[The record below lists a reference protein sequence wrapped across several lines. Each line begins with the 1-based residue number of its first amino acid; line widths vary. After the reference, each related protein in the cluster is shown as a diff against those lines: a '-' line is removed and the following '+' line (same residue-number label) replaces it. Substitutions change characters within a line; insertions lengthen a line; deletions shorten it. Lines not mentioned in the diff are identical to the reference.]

1 MSTFFVTDK
10 QIKENEIEIYGEDYN
25 HLKNVLRHHIGDL
38 IEICNEEGT
47 KFRALIKFYN
57 QDCAVCSIEEIVI
70 GTTELPFEVDLYQG
84 LPKMDKLEVIIQK
97 NTEMGI
103 SSVIPVETERSIG
116 KINEKNKNN
125 KLERW
130 NKIAKEASKQ
140 CGRQKIPK
148 VIEPMNFKN
157 MIENISKY
165 DIVLLLYE
173 NEKSITIKQV
183 LQKLKKEGKKAYKI
197 AIIIGPEGGF
207 SKEEVSKLSEVENV
221 QVVTVGARI
230 LRTETAGVV
239 AMAMLNYEFEL

>member
-1 MSTFFVTDK
+1 MKNNYLKKIRGIRKKLHKAISKYGLNSEETRKLSDDIDK
-10 QIKENEIEIYGEDYN
+10 
-25 HLKNVLRHHIGDL
+25 
-38 IEICNEEGT
+38 
-47 KFRALIKFYN
+47 
-57 QDCAVCSIEEIVI
+57 
-70 GTTELPFEVDLYQG
+70 
-84 LPKMDKLEVIIQK
+84 
-97 NTEMGI
+97 
-103 SSVIPVETERSIG
+103 
-116 KINEKNKNN
+116 KINEYYKSIEQIKYPKNSKMYEYKQKSYNAIKEITIKNR
-125 KLERW
+125 KFPTVKQW